1 MALQLAWEVLADGGT
16 DGRDGRDGRGRS
28 PERFWEVAMEGSMQ
42 KEQMWMRWSKWG
54 SLKLGAPRHMHGVGR
69 MGESER
75 GRE

>member
-1 MALQLAWEVLADGGT
+1 
-16 DGRDGRDGRGRS
+16 
-28 PERFWEVAMEGSMQ
+28 MQ